1 MSKPEIHIRDKF
13 PGIDWAINVTSQVVA
28 HEAKR
33 KTLDVKDVLRKI
45 RTAYRKV
52 LVEQAQMHTANV
64 NTLARMYLLDE
75 AIRMMNKDG
84 ARW

>member
-1 MSKPEIHIRDKF
+1 MSKPEIPIRDKF
-13 PGIDWAINVTSQVVA
+13 PDIDWAINVTSQVVA
-28 HEAKR
+28 YEAKR

-52 LVEQAQMHTANV
+52 LVEQAAKHLINP
-64 NTLARMYLLDE
+64 NTLGKMYLLDE
-75 AIRMMNKDG
+75 AIRMMSKDG